1 MDIFSNV
8 IQAANKFIQS
18 NPLQRALDAISQAPR
33 KRPHHVSAARVDRVE
48 IGGSRPAPV
57 PSQHDLRVKSARKL
71 LAQANGDMGELP
83 PALQRALIDD
93 LKTRTPH
100 QGSRIERGQR
110 QFAERQ
116 ARDNDIIEREMQ
128 SADAKVGAMRT
139 GANVVTMGGSEEAMR
154 ARELAENGDAAGAA
168 FHAGLAGLSCA
179 GAAVTWMTAGGALRS
194 TGRALSNAARNPSV
208 VTETLA
214 GAPTAA
220 RTAVSAAATSARN
233 APAAVMAR
241 LSQARTGASSLTA
254 AQVYDKS
261 VRTATALGRTLRTG
275 DGFVQTAAAANTV
288 PAAVSGA
295 RELPADLAQ
304 GKYGRAALDVVGVTG
319 GVLGVRGTLG
329 SVERQAVA
337 MESEAAQRFRALE
350 SEIGGHSAA
359 RHGPH
364 LKDMQQTTRITT
376 GTAPDGV
383 FSPTSSASR
392 FQSWTDQER
401 TLAQARRVAGPK
413 LASLATTQNPPP
425 VVVKLGHNRPLGTGF
440 KGTGKWTRA
449 EGQHGETARVR
460 SEAVK
465 LQSPLTNTQT
475 TFAWREG
482 ASGGR
487 YVPVQHFPTPKPTAT
502 KNKPAPGKSESPSDA
517 TTPTSSAS
525 PTTSSPPTGTENAPT
540 RSPNAP
546 VHDNTPSPQ
555 CASDAH
561 QIEQD
566 LKWYQR

>member
-1 MDIFSNV
+1 MDIVNNV
-8 IQAANKFIQS
+8 IQTAHSFIRS
-18 NPLQRALDAISQAPR
+18 NPLQRALDAISPPPR
-33 KRPHHVSAARVDRVE
+33 KRPHHVSAAGVDRVE
-48 IGGSRPAPV
+48 IGGTRPAPV
-57 PSQHDLRVKSARKL
+57 PAPRDLRVKAARKL

-83 PALQRALIDD
+83 PPLQRALIDD
-93 LKTRTPH
+93 MKTRNPQ
-100 QGSRIERGQR
+100 QGGRIERGQR
-110 QFAERQ
+110 QLADSQ
-116 ARDNDIIEREMQ
+116 ARDHDIIEREMQ

-154 ARELAENGDAAGAA
+154 AREMAENGDAAGAA

-194 TGRALSNAARNPSV
+194 TGRTLSNAARNPSV

-214 GAPTAA
+214 SAPTAA

-319 GVLGVRGTLG
+319 GVLGVRGALG

-337 MESEAAQRFRALE
+337 MESEAAQRFRALDHD
-350 SEIGGHSAA
+350 IGGHSAA

-383 FSPTSSASR
+383 FSPTKNASR
-392 FQSWTDQER
+392 FHSWSDQER

-413 LASLATTQNPPP
+413 LEALAAADTPPP

-440 KGTGKWTRA
+440 EGTGGKHRA
-449 EGQHGETARVR
+449 TGMHGERGKAYN
-460 SEAVK
+460 EAVK
-465 LQSPLTNTQT
+465 LESPLTDTQT
-475 TFAWREG
+475 TFAWKED

-487 YVPVQHFPTPKPTAT
+487 YVPVQHFPAPKTAT
-502 KNKPAPGKSESPSDA
+502 
-517 TTPTSSAS
+517 
-525 PTTSSPPTGTENAPT
+525 PP
-540 RSPNAP
+540 SPNR
-546 VHDNTPSPQ
+546 VH
-555 CASDAH
+555 DAH
-561 QIEQD
+561 QIHQN